1 MEKNDI
7 LTSYRLTS
15 LEEPTDEQ
23 LQALM
28 KEVGEAGRESSRH
41 AKAEIERRFQEV
53 RDEVQRYFEQQRN
66 TKE

>member
-28 KEVGEAGRESSRH
+28 KEVGEAGRESSRR